1 MNTHPNNEMLNVEI
15 EVENTIRKL
24 LRVIYRLDDEHS
36 KLASESIKCLVH
48 ANILDTELVDSLVFY
63 DALLMCACLERFS
76 FRAGRDYGVYQC
88 GSKYGLMIK
97 HECLLIAN
105 SVLQD
110 LQKMRIIRRI
120 ASTILKEW
128 RGIFS
133 KCEGDTYEALDLAY
147 EVMAVRN
154 KLSDERCPSCGRASG
169 TIIKEAVRGRTYSIY
184 AKKTCCNH
192 REKITL
198 RP

>member
-1 MNTHPNNEMLNVEI
+1 MNIHPNNATLNVEI

-36 KLASESIKCLVH
+36 KLASESIKCIVQ
-48 ANILDTELVDSLVFY
+48 ANILDTELVDSLAFD
-63 DALLMCACLERFS
+63 DALLICASLERFS

-97 HECLLIAN
+97 HECLVVAN
-105 SVLQD
+105 IVLQD
-110 LQKMRIIRRI
+110 LQKMRIIWRI

-133 KCEGDTYEALDLAY
+133 KCKGDT
-147 EVMAVRN
+147 MR
-154 KLSDERCPSCGRASG
+154 
-169 TIIKEAVRGRTYSIY
+169 
-184 AKKTCCNH
+184 H
-192 REKITL
+192 
-198 RP
+198 